1 MGKER
6 GTRFAPP
13 SSKIPLDDSSIIYT
27 ARWKG
32 AYAEKTLQLSLS
44 VYGAKL
50 RRDNAC
56 GLRLKGAGNLGAA
69 VLFNGRHRKSLVP
82 PTFLIPL
89 LVGYPRTIRKR
100 VGLRD

>member
-13 SSKIPLDDSSIIYT
+13 SPKIPLDDSSIIYT

-32 AYAEKTLQLSLS
+32 AYAEKTLSLS

-50 RRDNAC
+50 RRDNA
-56 GLRLKGAGNLGAA
+56 
-69 VLFNGRHRKSLVP
+69 VWF
-82 PTFLIPL
+82 TFE
-89 LVGYPRTIRKR
+89 GS
-100 VGLRD
+100 

>member
-1 MGKER
+1 M
-6 GTRFAPP
+6 TR
-13 SSKIPLDDSSIIYT
+13 
-27 ARWKG
+27 
-32 AYAEKTLQLSLS
+32 
-44 VYGAKL
+44 
-50 RRDNAC
+50 C

>member
-1 MGKER
+1 MGKERR

-13 SSKIPLDDSSIIYT
+13 SPKIPLDDSSIIYT

-32 AYAEKTLQLSLS
+32 AYAEKTLSLS

-56 GLRLKGAGNLGAA
+56 GLRLKGAGNVGAA